1 MKPVCS
7 LACLA
12 AAGCLSGVGAETPLE
27 VIAARDT
34 AFADLYNK
42 GDYAGVTAVYHPDA
56 DLVPDTVDEFLT
68 HDKLENFFEDSAR
81 QGLADLK
88 LEPLNVVVE
97 SDTLWHEIG
106 NVSHSLNP
114 GGNLYYVRWVKP
126 NSTWLIAFDMMTI
139 GEGFKQ
145 TVQLPKTSRRQQHG
159 VAKGDDNQ
167 VIAALEGLWTAL
179 YDAGDY
185 AGVRSEHIF
194 AVLRSSTQRWHELV
208 WPVVKTTSVAMFL
221 HLATYTAPGRR
232 PVQPWCPA
240 YPSQSLHRVSHPG
253 QVCGVCVCGCMVHL
267 LTLSTRAR
275 STP

>member
-1 MKPVCS
+1 MKTVAV
-7 LACLA
+7 ACLA
-12 AAGCLSGVGAETPLE
+12 AGACLFTVSAETPLE
-27 VIAARDT
+27 VIAARDA

-81 QGLADLK
+81 QGLASLK

-114 GGNLYYVRWVKP
+114 AGNLYYVRWVKP
-126 NSTWLIAFDMMTI
+126 NSTWLIAFDMMAI

-145 TVQLPKTSRRQQHG
+145 SVQPPKASHRQQRG
-159 VAKGDDNQ
+159 VAKGNDGQ

-185 AGVRSEHIF
+185 AGVADMYNPGAQLIPANHSTDFLTQDKF
-194 AVLRSSTQRWHELV
+194 AEFFQQQTFGEKAVRKPTLTHQEDDTLIHEIGQMDTAEGQTAYYIRW
-208 WPVVKTTSVAMFL
+208 VKPATSWQIAFDIMSVGG
-221 HLATYTAPGRR
+221 P
-232 PVQPWCPA
+232 
-240 YPSQSLHRVSHPG
+240 
-253 QVCGVCVCGCMVHL
+253 
-267 LTLSTRAR
+267 
-275 STP
+275 

>member
-1 MKPVCS
+1 MKTVAV
-7 LACLA
+7 ACLA
-12 AAGCLSGVGAETPLE
+12 AGACLFTVSAETPLE
-27 VIAARDT
+27 VIAARDA

-81 QGLADLK
+81 QGLASLK

-114 GGNLYYVRWVKP
+114 AGNLYYVRWVKP
-126 NSTWLIAFDMMTI
+126 NSTWLIAFDMMAI

-145 TVQLPKTSRRQQHG
+145 SVQPPKASHRQQRG
-159 VAKGDDNQ
+159 VAKGNDGQ

-185 AGVRSEHIF
+185 AGVSSALFAIIASSE
-194 AVLRSSTQRWHELV
+194 QRWHELV
-208 WPVVKTTSVAMFL
+208 LPVRAIIAFL
-221 HLATYTAPGRR
+221 GTFCSAGRGY
-232 PVQPWCPA
+232 VQPWCPA
-240 YPSQSLHRVSHPG
+240 HPSQPLYRFSHPG
-253 QVCGVCVCGCMVHL
+253 QVCG
-267 LTLSTRAR
+267 T
-275 STP
+275 